1 MPDYHSSEAF
11 MHRRAVWWLVTATA
25 AWGLSFPLQ
34 KMLAMEQQQLA
45 PAAGSWF
52 LTSWITCLRSLIA
65 TLVLLLWKPNLLRA
79 LTPPERRQGVLLGLI
94 GGLGLMLQ
102 ADGLAHTNASTSAFL
117 TQAYCVLLPMWDS
130 ISHRRLPGWRQVG
143 CAGLVL
149 WGISI
154 LSGFDWR
161 TLHMGRGEWETL
173 GCALASTVWIVLLEQ
188 PRYAKNRVMPVTLLM
203 FFGFAVWSAPVAVL
217 AAPQVADLLRVVASP
232 IAVAQLSVLSLLCTA
247 FAYGCMNL
255 WQPKVSATEA
265 GLIYCIEP
273 VCAASFSLFLPEILS
288 RWTGVPYPNESL
300 TGALLAGAILITGAN
315 VFLQI
320 TWSPRTSE
328 TALALN
334 SESVT
339 QHERRDAQA

>member
-1 MPDYHSSEAF
+1 MPAYPSSEFAV
-11 MHRRAVWWLVTATA
+11 HRRAVWWLIAATA

-34 KMLAMEQQQLA
+34 KMLAMQQQQLA

-65 TLVLLLWKPNLLRA
+65 ALALLLWIKPNWLRGM
-79 LTPPERRQGVLLGLI
+79 TPSERRQGVLLGLI

-117 TQAYCVLLPMWDS
+117 TQAYCVLLPIWDS
-130 ISHRRLPGWRQVG
+130 ISRRSAPGWKRVG
-143 CAGLVL
+143 CTGLVL

-173 GCALASTVWIVLLEQ
+173 GCALASTVWIILLEQ
-188 PRYAKNRVMPVTLLM
+188 PRYATNRAMPVMLLM
-203 FFGFAVWSAPVAVL
+203 FLGFALWSAPVAVL
-217 AAPQVADLLRVVASP
+217 TAPNLADLLLVVASP
-232 IAVAQLSVLSLLCTA
+232 MAVTQLGVLSLLCTV

-255 WQPKVSATEA
+255 WQPKVPATEA

-288 RWTGVPYPNESL
+288 RWTGVAYPNESL
-300 TGALLAGAILITGAN
+300 TGALLAGAFLITSAN

-320 TWSPRTSE
+320 TWPPRT
-328 TALALN
+328 A
-334 SESVT
+334 
-339 QHERRDAQA
+339 